1 MYEFAQIEQWE
12 QNVGEI
18 GHGTMIEMSPE
29 DAIFRAKG
37 CEPITTPAT
46 DPLDPQGLISGMNVA
61 VSSDLDGGEQPM
73 EAEVVA
79 ANSDTIRVLRLDTEV
94 GKIGVHFPRAGYRVD
109 ILD

>member
-1 MYEFAQIEQWE
+1 
-12 QNVGEI
+12 
-18 GHGTMIEMSPE
+18 MIELSPE

-37 CEPITTPAT
+37 CEPIITPAT

-79 ANSDTIRVLRLDTEV
+79 ANSDTITVLRLDIEV